1 MASPLSGIQRFQSG
15 IGDGDDLRVFLKEEI
30 AGGWYPVLKTGY
42 LYYGDQ
48 EDYLFAQ
55 KTYRIVT
62 VAASG
67 AIAGY
72 DVTGLTDDPTLY
84 GPVFLRRQSDNLLLQ
99 RCASPLR
106 AFQTLSFSTTGDV
119 SEASVSGFVVSV
131 VSDPTS
137 GIYLRV
143 PSLTD
148 AISTEDYYYD
158 PVTGKVQVKDPAPPS
173 VYATWVVPET
183 NAEQLRQWEIVKVD
197 RDGKVRT
204 QYTNVCMVS
213 GLAPVV
219 RKPTPSGPIDLT
231 PTAADGNALTL
242 PASGIVSGDLVSVAY
257 YVNNSYSAVYDADT
271 DTLSVRY
278 LTTASGAHLL
288 EWESALSDLYDTSQ
302 LPLSHVNRVQ
312 LNPLLER
319 QEPCFLYLIAA
330 DAALPAPARV
340 RISTIDPNLTWSANT
355 PVPCALRVLV
365 EDSEGNRVAAAQV
378 DLTAT
383 LEGAALFSASDACD
397 RHGKALF
404 QCIPTGPGT
413 LHVTAQVHGTS
424 VSGTLD
430 LEVHDRGDL
439 EAADELELGKLL
451 LHLEET
457 PFRDNLYRLNAF
469 YAEID
474 GAPFQPND
482 PTAATS
488 PWQGL
493 VSFQTGKS
501 VLYTM
506 DGRRLG
512 PSGTVALDADAVASV
527 LVEPTPGDWLRAEV
541 LTPTTGRRKV
551 ARPVR
556 VLDRAS
562 PDGDPVNDF
571 GPD

>member
-1 MASPLSGIQRFQSG
+1 MSSPLAGIPRFQSG
-15 IGDGDDLRVFLKEEI
+15 IGDGTDLRVSLREDIE
-30 AGGWYPVLKTGY
+30 GGWFPVLRSGF

-55 KTYRIVT
+55 KAYRIPN

-67 AIAGY
+67 VIATY
-72 DVTGLTDDPTLY
+72 DVTGLTEDPTLY
-84 GPVFLRRQSDNLLLQ
+84 GPVFLRRQSDHLLFQ

-106 AFQTLSFSTTGDV
+106 PFQTLSFATTGDV
-119 SEASVSGFVVSV
+119 SEAGVSGFVVSV
-131 VSDPTS
+131 VSDPAS

-143 PSLTD
+143 PSLAD

-158 PVTGKVQVKDPAPPS
+158 PVTGKVRVKDPTPPS

-183 NAEQLRQWEIVKVD
+183 DAEQLRQWEIVKVD

-213 GLAPVV
+213 GLTPVV
-219 RKPTPSGPIDLT
+219 RKPTPSGPIDVT

-242 PASGIVSGDLVSVAY
+242 PTNSGIISGDLVSVAY
-257 YVNNSYSAVYDADT
+257 YVLNSYSAVYSAG
-271 DTLSVRY
+271 TLHVRY
-278 LTTASGAHLL
+278 LAAASGSHLL
-288 EWESALSDLYDTSQ
+288 EWEGGISGVYDTAQ

-319 QEPCFLYLIAA
+319 QEPCFLYLIAT
-330 DAALPAPARV
+330 DAALPDPARV
-340 RISTIDPNLTWSANT
+340 RIFAIDPNLLWSPNT
-355 PVPCALRVLV
+355 PIPCFLKVLV
-365 EDSEGNRVAAAQV
+365 EDSAGNRVPEAQV
-378 DLTAT
+378 DLTVT
-383 LEGAALFSASDACD
+383 LAGAALFSASDACD

-404 QCIPTGPGT
+404 QCVPTGPGA
-413 LHVTAQVHGTS
+413 LHVTARVHGTS

-430 LEVHDRGDL
+430 LEVHDRADL
-439 EAADELELGKLL
+439 EASDELELGKLL

-482 PTAATS
+482 PAPAS
-488 PWQGL
+488 APWQGI

-506 DGRRLG
+506 DGRTLG
-512 PSGTVALDADAVASV
+512 PSGSVTLDADAVASV
-527 LVEPTPGDWLRAEV
+527 LVEPAPGDWLHAEV
-541 LTPTTGRRKV
+541 LTPTAGRRKV

-556 VLDRAS
+556 VLDRPS
-562 PDGDPVNDF
+562 PDGDPANDF